1 MMSYELNLPQSAVV
15 NKYIAKSK
23 FYERATISTKLRNQF
38 INRLKRITWK
48 YKLSKDTIGIDGTDK
63 VTEIQIFEIELK
75 EQKIPKSILK
85 VIDKTIPYQIL
96 YVFRYNDDTAYGIT
110 LKEKTTVDNYYF
122 SHWDE
127 DVKFDF
133 TGINLEKVYEKLVTA
148 FVKDEAKTEGNF
160 QEIIDKDAKI
170 KQLENEIVILKNKIK
185 REKQFNRKVEI
196 NKELLDKQ
204 TELSNFL

>member
-122 SHWDE
+122 SHWNE
-127 DVKFDF
+127 NVKFDF
-133 TGINLEKVYEKLVTA
+133 SGINLEKVYEKLVTA

-160 QEIIDKDAKI
+160 QEIVDKDAKI
-170 KQLENEIVILKNKIK
+170 KQLENEIVILENKIK

>member
-160 QEIIDKDAKI
+160 QEIINKDAKI